1 MTASL
6 EQRLTQLE
14 TRLAL
19 IDLTSDYCH
28 GFDKRDLSRFM
39 AIWWEDAVWEIGPPF
54 GNFEAHEGITHAVVD
69 ILWPA
74 WAMSTHYT
82 TNLRLTTIGADA
94 IEGMCDVY
102 CIGNTSDGQ
111 AQTVAATYW
120 DSFTRR
126 DGVWKIA
133 RRKVTMQH
141 FSPLVGITLA
151 APQ

>member
-1 MTASL
+1 MSSTM
-6 EQRLTQLE
+6 EQRLEALE
-14 TRLAL
+14 TRMAL
-19 IDLTSDYCH
+19 VDLTSDYCH
-28 GFDKRDLSRFM
+28 GFDKRDLDRFM

-54 GNFEAHEGITHAVVD
+54 GNFEGHAGIRHAVLD

-82 TNLRLTTIGADA
+82 TNLRIAPEGPDA
-94 IEGMCDVY
+94 ASGVCDVY

-111 AQTVAATYW
+111 AQTVAASYF

-133 RRKVTMQH
+133 RRRVTMQH

>member
-1 MTASL
+1 MTMTL
-6 EQRLTQLE
+6 EQRLEALE
-14 TRLAL
+14 TRMAL
-19 IDLTSDYCH
+19 VDLTSDYCH
-28 GFDKRDLSRFM
+28 GFDKRDLDRFM

-54 GNFEAHEGITHAVVD
+54 GNFEGHAGITHAVVD

-82 TNLRLTTIGADA
+82 TNQRFAAEGPGAMT
-94 IEGMCDVY
+94 GVCDVY

-111 AQTVAATYW
+111 AQTVAATYF

-133 RRKVTMQH
+133 RRRVTMQH

>member
-1 MTASL
+1 MTTM
-6 EQRLTQLE
+6 EQRLEALE
-14 TRLAL
+14 TRMAL
-19 IDLTSDYCH
+19 LDLTSDYCH
-28 GFDKRDLSRFM
+28 GFDKRNLDRFM

-54 GNFEAHEGITHAVVD
+54 GNFEGHAGIRHAVLE

-82 TNLRLTTIGADA
+82 TNLCVSPDGPDSAS
-94 IEGMCDVY
+94 GVCDVY

-111 AQTVAATYW
+111 AQTVAATYF

-126 DGVWKIA
+126 DGTWKIA
-133 RRKVTMQH
+133 RRRVTMQH

>member
-6 EQRLTQLE
+6 EQRIDALE
-14 TRLAL
+14 TRMAL

-28 GFDKRDLSRFM
+28 GFDKRDIDRFM

-54 GNFEAHEGITHAVVD
+54 GNFEGHAGVRHAVLD

-82 TNLRLTTIGADA
+82 TNLRLTSASAEA
-94 IEGMCDVY
+94 IEGVSDVY
-102 CIGNTSDGQ
+102 CIGNTTDGQ
-111 AQTVAATYW
+111 AQTVAASYF
-120 DSFTRR
+120 DRFTRR
-126 DGVWKIA
+126 DGIWKIA
-133 RRKVTMQH
+133 RRRVVMQH
-141 FSPLVGITLA
+141 FSPLVGITLS

>member
-6 EQRLTQLE
+6 EQRIDALE
-14 TRLAL
+14 TRMAL

-28 GFDKRDLSRFM
+28 GFDKRDIDRFM

-54 GNFEAHEGITHAVVD
+54 GNFEGHAGVRHAVLD

-82 TNLRLTTIGADA
+82 TNLRLTSASAKA
-94 IEGMCDVY
+94 IEGVSDVY
-102 CIGNTSDGQ
+102 CIGNTTDGQ
-111 AQTVAATYW
+111 AQTVAASYF

-126 DGVWKIA
+126 DGIWKIA
-133 RRKVTMQH
+133 RRRVVMQH
-141 FSPLVGITLA
+141 FSPLVGITLS